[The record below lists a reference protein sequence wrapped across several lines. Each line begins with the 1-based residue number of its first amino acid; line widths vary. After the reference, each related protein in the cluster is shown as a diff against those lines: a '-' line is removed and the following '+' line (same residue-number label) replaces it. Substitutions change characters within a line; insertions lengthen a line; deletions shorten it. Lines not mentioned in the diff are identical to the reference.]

1 MTVAECTIS
10 YFMDCGKCLKFNYIK
25 QNRNITDPPFQLFVN
40 LKTIDLDILTV
51 YIHAETLGL
60 VVFEHMI
67 WHVPLTMV

>member
-1 MTVAECTIS
+1 MFEVQLYQT
-10 YFMDCGKCLKFNYIK
+10 K
-25 QNRNITDPPFQLFVN
+25 QEHNRPPPFQLFVN